1 MDCED
6 SMEPDV
12 IQKLTRIETQVE
24 SLAKGYPEM
33 RKMMDEMRTDVTR
46 ALDST
51 HSAHHR
57 IDEFKRDVCWTIGA
71 SMTACGIF
79 SSLLTWA
86 LGR

>member
-6 SMEPDV
+6 AMDPDV

-24 SLAKGYPEM
+24 SLAAGYLEM
-33 RKMMDEMRTDVTR
+33 RKMMNETRTDVTR